1 MSKMK
6 NAKEFLCL
14 LRPYKKQVFF
24 AFLAIL
30 IANLLGLAFP
40 WVIKLVIDEVLIK
53 KDITLLN
60 ILAIALVF
68 VFILKF
74 YFGFMREYLF
84 SFIAENTVCDLR
96 NRLYWHLHRLSVS
109 YIENTPV
116 GKIISGI
123 IGDVESI
130 RKFLFGGMLD
140 FIYSFF
146 NVFFVLIILFILDS
160 RLTLVSLL
168 YLPIFG
174 LTFSKLAP
182 RLKQKHSFVRDKY
195 AELTARLSEV
205 FNGIRIVS
213 GFAKEEH
220 EAAQFNFKQK
230 EIFKASLMS
239 EKLGIL
245 LWMMSE
251 FFSSLGLVTLIWFGA
266 RAVFSGRLSV
276 GTLMA
281 FYSYLGMLFFP
292 VIKMVI
298 INNYYQEAVASLERI
313 NQVLA
318 EEPKIEEPK
327 HPIQPG
333 RIKGN
338 IKFSD
343 VSFSYDNH
351 KEVLSE
357 INLQVKESEV
367 LALVGKSG
375 AGKTT
380 LINLLLRFYDPTRG
394 EISIDGYNLKELE
407 LKYYRS
413 QIAMVLQDDYLFS
426 GTIRENILYGKP
438 QASESDVV
446 KVTELANAHQ
456 FIMELAG
463 GYDAQIGERG
473 IKLSYGQRQRI
484 SIARAILRDPA
495 ILILDE
501 ATSSVDSETE
511 RLIIEQAFKKLM
523 HGRTT
528 FVIAH
533 RFSTI
538 TYADKIIFLED
549 GRITESGRHAE
560 LLDKKGNYWRAWLE
574 QTRSIE
580 FPPQTSNYSL
590 ESEDLAR

>member
-1 MSKMK
+1 MK
-6 NAKEFLCL
+6 NIKEFLSL
-14 LRPYKKQVFF
+14 LRPYKKQVSF
-24 AFLAIL
+24 AFLATL
-30 IANLLGLAFP
+30 ITNLLGLAFP
-40 WVIKLVIDEVLIK
+40 WAIKVVIDEVLIK
-53 KDITLLN
+53 KNIFLLN
-60 ILAIALVF
+60 TLAIALILI
-68 VFILKF
+68 FILKF

-84 SFIAENTVCDLR
+84 SFIGENVVCDLR
-96 NRLYWHLHRLSVS
+96 NRLYWHLHRLSVR
-109 YIENTPV
+109 YVENTPV
-116 GKIISGI
+116 GKIISSI

-130 RKFLFGGMLD
+130 RKFLFGGAID

-146 NVFFVLIILFILDS
+146 NVFFVLIILFILDW

-168 YLPIFG
+168 YLPVFG
-174 LTFSKLAP
+174 LTFLKLTP
-182 RLKQKHSFVRDKY
+182 RLKEKHGFVRDKY

-205 FNGIRIVS
+205 FNGIRIVA
-213 GFAKEEH
+213 GFAKDEY
-220 EAAQFNFKQK
+220 EAGKFQFKQQ

-251 FFSSLGLVTLIWFGA
+251 FFSSLGLVTLIWFGV
-266 RAVFSGRLSV
+266 RAVFSGRISA

-318 EEPKIEEPK
+318 EEPKIEEPR
-327 HPIQPG
+327 HPISLE

-338 IKFSD
+338 IEFAD
-343 VSFSYDNH
+343 VSFSYDKN

-357 INLQVKESEV
+357 INLEVKESEV
-367 LALVGKSG
+367 VALVGKSG

-380 LINLLLRFYDPTRG
+380 LINLLLRFYEPTEG
-394 EISIDGYNLKELE
+394 AIFIDGYSLKDLE
-407 LKYYRS
+407 LKSYRFK
-413 QIAMVLQDDYLFS
+413 IAMVLQDDYLFS
-426 GTIRENILYGKP
+426 GTVRENILYGKP
-438 QASESDVV
+438 GASEAEVIEV
-446 KVTELANAHQ
+446 ARLANAHQ
-456 FIMELAG
+456 FILELPD
-463 GYDAQIGERG
+463 GYDTQMGERG
-473 IKLSYGQRQRI
+473 VKLSFGQRQRI

-511 RLIIEQAFKKLM
+511 RLIIEQAFRKLM
-523 HGRTT
+523 RGRTT

-533 RFSTI
+533 RLSTI
-538 TYADKIIFLED
+538 TYADKIVFIEN
-549 GRITESGRHAE
+549 GRIVETGEHYQ
-560 LLDKKGNYWRAWLE
+560 LLEKKGRYWKMWLE
-574 QTRSIE
+574 QTQSTG
-580 FPPQTSNYSL
+580 FPKQTSNYTL